1 MSLRA
6 RFIVIVVTFGV
17 LLTVYISAYWLP
29 AYGRAME
36 ARQRQELSRHLASV
50 SGALAPLIDRRASSA
65 VKQTLNAIVE
75 ENEGWLSLELA
86 DSEGN
91 VLYAAH
97 ADLTEAAT
105 GAVDTLREPLKNS
118 RNIVGE
124 LVLRIDTSARRGAAA
139 RVRNH
144 FVGTFLGILL
154 LLLLGAIVVLEV
166 GVGRRLKQLSKTAAL
181 LAKGDLQAPLP
192 PAGRDEVGA
201 LVDSLGSMREV
212 IKRYQLDLSF
222 QATRDP
228 VTALVNRR
236 EFERRLNVTLNLT
249 KTERSQH
256 ALMYLDLDQ
265 FKVVNDT
272 CGHTAGDEYLRQL
285 GSTLEAQ
292 LRKHDTLARLGG
304 DEFGVLLEHCPESH
318 AIRIAEELL
327 ETIQKFRFNWEHRTF
342 ALGASIGI
350 VFIDEFSGGMSRVLS
365 VADAACYA
373 AKDAGRGRIHVYRE
387 DDSTLVR
394 RHGEMQWVS
403 RITEAVQQER
413 FHLFYQLIVPVGLE
427 ETEEGVH
434 FEFLLRMEE
443 RDGKMIPPGS
453 FLHAAERYNLMPT
466 LDRWV
471 THTAFS
477 WLASRKEQLDRL
489 EVCTINLSGPSL
501 GNPEFMQFVL
511 KKFDEGEVSPGK
523 ICFEVTETAAIG
535 NLMKATR
542 FMSILKDRGCRF
554 SLDDFGAGMSSFAY
568 LKNLPV
574 DYLKIDGAFVKD
586 IVDDPVDFAMV
597 KAINEMGHVM
607 GKRTVAEFVENEA
620 ILRKLREIGVDYA
633 QGYGIAKPRPLGE
646 MEQSELSWQFGQ
658 RVEQGTS

>member
-6 RFIVIVVTFGV
+6 KFILVVVVFGV
-17 LLTVYISAYWLP
+17 LLTVYVNAHWLP

-36 ARQRQELSRHLASV
+36 AQQRQELSRHLASV
-50 SGALAPLIDRRASSA
+50 AGALAPLIDRRDTST
-65 VKQTLNAIVE
+65 VKQTLNAIVQ
-75 ENEGWLSLELA
+75 ENEGWSSLEVVDGA
-86 DSEGN
+86 GN
-91 VLYAAH
+91 VVYTAQS
-97 ADLTEAAT
+97 DRIEAA
-105 GAVDTLREPLKNS
+105 ADVVDTLRQPLKNS

-124 LVLRIDTSARRGAAA
+124 LVLRMDTSAYRGAVAS
-139 RVRNH
+139 VRKH
-144 FVGTFLGILL
+144 FVGTFLGILV
-154 LLLLGAIVVLEV
+154 LLLLGAIVVLELA
-166 GVGRRLKQLSKTAAL
+166 VGRRLKQLSNTSAL

-192 PAGRDEVGA
+192 PAGKDEVGA
-201 LVDSLGSMREV
+201 LVDILGSMREV

-228 VTALVNRR
+228 VTHLVNRR
-236 EFERRLNVTLNLT
+236 EFERRLNVVLNLT

-285 GSTLEAQ
+285 GSTLQAQ

-304 DEFGVLLEHCPESH
+304 DEFGVLLEHCPEPH
-318 AIRIAEELL
+318 AIRIANELL
-327 ETIQKFRFNWEHRTF
+327 ETVQNFRFNWEGRTF

-350 VFIDEFSGGMSRVLS
+350 VFIDEFAGDLSRVLS

-373 AKDAGRGRIHVYRE
+373 AKDAGRNRIHVYRE

-403 RITEAVQQER
+403 RITEAVEQDR
-413 FHLFYQLIVPVGLE
+413 FHLYYQLIVPVGRE
-427 ETEEGVH
+427 REGLH
-434 FEFLLRMEE
+434 FEFLLRMEDP
-443 RDGKMIPPGS
+443 DGKIIPPGS
-453 FLHAAERYNLMPT
+453 FLHAAERYNLMPN

-471 THTAFS
+471 TQTAFR
-477 WLASRKEQLDRL
+477 WLASHPKERLDRL
-489 EVCTINLSGPSL
+489 EVCTINLSGHSL
-501 GNPEFMQFVL
+501 GDSEFMQFVL
-511 KKFDEGEVSPGK
+511 KEFGDSEVPPEK

-535 NLMKATR
+535 NLIKATR
-542 FMSILKDRGCRF
+542 FMSILKERGCRF
-554 SLDDFGAGMSSFAY
+554 SLDDFGSGMSSFAY

-574 DYLKIDGAFVKD
+574 DYLKIDGVFVKD
-586 IVDDPVDFAMV
+586 IADDPVDFAMV

-607 GKRTVAEFVENEA
+607 GKRTVAEFVEKEA
-620 ILRKLREIGVDYA
+620 ILIKLREIGVDYA

-646 MEQSELSWQFGQ
+646 MEQSELSWQFSPLAK
-658 RVEQGTS
+658 QGAS